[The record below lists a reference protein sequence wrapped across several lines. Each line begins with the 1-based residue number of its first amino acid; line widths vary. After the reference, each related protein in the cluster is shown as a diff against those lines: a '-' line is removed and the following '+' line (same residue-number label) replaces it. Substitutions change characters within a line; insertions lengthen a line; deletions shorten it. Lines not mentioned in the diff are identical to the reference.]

1 MPKLKRE
8 DIVASIIADD
18 KAMRNAIRMHK
29 NLLKVYDDDAE
40 QERREFADRQARLQ
54 ASMEGNT
61 QYFEQRM
68 ALIDRRKQGIAA
80 IIMTLEQE
88 LAEDLE
94 VQPDGSVNTLPAV
107 IVLDAPVKRGKNGR
121 FRNMLGLKA
130 QRA

>member
-8 DIVASIIADD
+8 DIVSAIIADD
-18 KAMRNAIRMHK
+18 KAMRQAVRMHK
-29 NLLKVYDDDAE
+29 NLLKVYDDDAD

-54 ASMEGNT
+54 ASMDANA
-61 QYFEQRM
+61 QYFDQRI

-94 VQPDGSVNTLPAV
+94 VQPDGAITTLPMV
-107 IVLDAPVKRGKNGR
+107 IEVPRPLTRGDRGR
-121 FRNMLGLKA
+121 FAKMMGLKGA
-130 QRA
+130 RA